1 MVKSYIILKYFAHVL
16 MLPIKGHPPKI
27 GIMQSMSG
35 VRKVKLS
42 TEHPKVP
49 PKENDDKGQHA
60 SSVSHFMCDPHTSA

>member
-1 MVKSYIILKYFAHVL
+1 MVKSYIILKYFTHVL

-49 PKENDDKGQHA
+49 PEGK
-60 SSVSHFMCDPHTSA
+60 